1 VTMYAADRVHRLH
14 SSAAPKVRF
23 HKLVNVYIKYSMSK
37 IVCTKD
43 TKLYLGD
50 LFNAND
56 ETTLTNRGIK
66 TIICVAKDV
75 KIRLDKSKFNIYKYD
90 LEDTHECDISVY
102 FDEICDLIHKEKD
115 GVIVNCLAGISRS
128 ASFVIAYLM
137 KVYKLVLI
145 DAFQYVKKRRNQ
157 ICPNKRFMECLL
169 EYELKLFGENSL
181 TYDECIQLFYF
192 HF

>member
-1 VTMYAADRVHRLH
+1 
-14 SSAAPKVRF
+14 
-23 HKLVNVYIKYSMSK
+23 MSK
-37 IVCTKD
+37 IVYTKD

-56 ETTLTNRGIK
+56 EPTLTKHGVK

-75 KIRLDKSKFNIYKYD
+75 QIRLDESKFTIYKYD
-90 LEDTHECDISVY
+90 LEDTYECDISAY
-102 FDEICDLIHKEKD
+102 FDEVCDLIHKEKD
-115 GVIVNCLAGISRS
+115 GVIVNCVAGISRS
-128 ASFVIAYLM
+128 ASFTIAYLM
-137 KVYKLVLI
+137 KHHKLVLI

-192 HF
+192 HFS

>member
-1 VTMYAADRVHRLH
+1 
-14 SSAAPKVRF
+14 
-23 HKLVNVYIKYSMSK
+23 MSK
-37 IVCTKD
+37 IIHTKD

-56 ETTLTNRGIK
+56 EETLTKHGVK

-75 KIRLDKSKFNIYKYD
+75 QIRLDESKFTIHKYD

-128 ASFVIAYLM
+128 ASFTIAYLM
-137 KVYKLVLI
+137 KYYNMVLA

-169 EYELKLFGENSL
+169 EYEIKLFDENSL
-181 TYDECIQLFYF
+181 TYDECIQLFYYT
-192 HF
+192 